1 METLRLTVEQIELAA
16 EILNNGGVVAFPTDT
31 VYGLA
36 VRSDMPLAIQHMKD
50 AKQRPESKPFPMMV
64 NSLQQIEQVA
74 KLKQRDY
81 RLIKRWMPGAV
92 TFVFKKKD
100 DLDPIV
106 TNGFKTIG
114 IRMPDDPFILK
125 LISLIGVPLLV
136 PSANLSGYPSTT
148 DSDEVLAQLD
158 GKIEAVI
165 VGESGG
171 KTSSTVIDATAKELI
186 LLRQGE
192 VMIEDVRKSLKEKET
207 TT

>member
-1 METLRLTVEQIELAA
+1 
-16 EILNNGGVVAFPTDT
+16 
-31 VYGLA
+31 
-36 VRSDMPLAIQHMKD
+36 
-50 AKQRPESKPFPMMV
+50 
-64 NSLQQIEQVA
+64 
-74 KLKQRDY
+74 
-81 RLIKRWMPGAV
+81 
-92 TFVFKKKD
+92 
-100 DLDPIV
+100 
-106 TNGFKTIG
+106 
-114 IRMPDDPFILK
+114 MPDDPFILK